1 MSLLTS
7 RQADEL
13 HKSIIA
19 YLTANRLIATA
30 AALRTE
36 LNLGENE
43 FDPATAEKYQGLLEK
58 KWTSVDAGELERTIK
73 GHTRAVLDVEYGG
86 PRGSTPLASC
96 SSDLTIK
103 LWDPANDY
111 KNIRTLPGHDHS
123 VSALRFIPGSA
134 NLLVS
139 ASRDQT
145 LKIWDVITGFCLKT
159 LKRHT
164 GWVRDVFPSFD
175 GRYLLSC
182 GDDMTARLWDISSTT
197 QPESK
202 ITMFGHEHHIECCA
216 IAPPAAYKYIA
227 LAAGLKKPPP
237 TSSSA
242 EYMATGSRDKTIR
255 LWDAR
260 GTCILSLVGHD
271 NWIRALVF
279 HPGGKYLLSVSDD
292 RSLRCWDLNQDG
304 RCVKVIRELHEGFIT
319 SLQWA
324 PSIVRNAEHAERLQD
339 EEVTSKIVPYATSK
353 DGIARDKPGDVHI
366 RCVIATAGVDCDSS
380 AIEGGIESKFQV
392 QHPQPEELRA
402 AVAST
407 SISRH
412 SSFTFPHINSPV
424 TMEGGF
430 ENPLPIPPRHHG
442 NANNEYAGLGE
453 RRITHP
459 SRYYEIIAG
468 ARRILE
474 GRLESLDEEERGRYD
489 ENIRTQASKHEP
501 VARVADEERWEKDA
515 YVDDWSNIELLP
527 SRLTAPWFGTFAMKT
542 PRDADKQER
551 WANRL
556 LETYDSE
563 NPQGMSWCPI
573 SHGYLDKSDVVA
585 AHIVR
590 YNVGEPAAVHLF
602 GPTDDPGGH
611 IWSLSNGIPMHK
623 RYQAALYDG
632 RIAIIPT
639 EDGEDL
645 KVVVLE
651 DALRRIQTVP
661 GEPPYGQSL
670 HERVLKFLNNDH
682 HGSSRVVERPYFVR
696 QCTPPPYST
705 QMGMRNHVAK
715 TGDQNGTSMPRRGR
729 RVRECMS
736 RSPAEDA
743 GREGMDGDGQEKE
756 QKALGASSYIIRF
769 FQGLYAWASPSGN
782 RTLYIISVDRPK
794 CCTTEASGQLGL
806 RDWAATLYYVPPYAV
821 RATRGAGGGG
831 GDTKW

>member
-1 MSLLTS
+1 
-7 RQADEL
+7 
-13 HKSIIA
+13 
-19 YLTANRLIATA
+19 
-30 AALRTE
+30 
-36 LNLGENE
+36 
-43 FDPATAEKYQGLLEK
+43 
-58 KWTSVDAGELERTIK
+58 
-73 GHTRAVLDVEYGG
+73 
-86 PRGSTPLASC
+86 
-96 SSDLTIK
+96 
-103 LWDPANDY
+103 
-111 KNIRTLPGHDHS
+111 
-123 VSALRFIPGSA
+123 
-134 NLLVS
+134 
-139 ASRDQT
+139 
-145 LKIWDVITGFCLKT
+145 
-159 LKRHT
+159 
-164 GWVRDVFPSFD
+164 
-175 GRYLLSC
+175 
-182 GDDMTARLWDISSTT
+182 
-197 QPESK
+197 
-202 ITMFGHEHHIECCA
+202 
-216 IAPPAAYKYIA
+216 
-227 LAAGLKKPPP
+227 
-237 TSSSA
+237 
-242 EYMATGSRDKTIR
+242 
-255 LWDAR
+255 
-260 GTCILSLVGHD
+260 
-271 NWIRALVF
+271 
-279 HPGGKYLLSVSDD
+279 
-292 RSLRCWDLNQDG
+292 
-304 RCVKVIRELHEGFIT
+304 
-319 SLQWA
+319 
-324 PSIVRNAEHAERLQD
+324 
-339 EEVTSKIVPYATSK
+339 
-353 DGIARDKPGDVHI
+353 
-366 RCVIATAGVDCDSS
+366 
-380 AIEGGIESKFQV
+380 
-392 QHPQPEELRA
+392 
-402 AVAST
+402 
-407 SISRH
+407 
-412 SSFTFPHINSPV
+412 
-424 TMEGGF
+424 MEGGF

-682 HGSSRVVERPYFVR
+682 RPSTRYLRFTFTINILRCQQMEVAGWWKDRISYANAHLLRTPRKWVCETTLRKLAIKMGRLCPEEADEFVNACHDR
-696 QCTPPPYST
+696 RRK
-705 QMGMRNHVAK
+705 MR
-715 TGDQNGTSMPRRGR
+715 GGRGWT
-729 RVRECMS
+729 
-736 RSPAEDA
+736 
-743 GREGMDGDGQEKE
+743 GMDKRKDRKHWGHL
-756 QKALGASSYIIRF
+756 AILFASFKDYM
-769 FQGLYAWASPSGN
+769 
-782 RTLYIISVDRPK
+782 
-794 CCTTEASGQLGL
+794 LGL
-806 RDWAATLYYVPPYAV
+806 PLVVCNKCVYV
-821 RATRGAGGGG
+821 
-831 GDTKW
+831 